1 MGTAAFKWERINSM
15 YVLNMEQSVK
25 QSGWTA
31 DGEYQSRPATPQS
44 NRTTNG
50 EPQSATDD
58 YFKPRWANVVGLD
71 GSL

>member
-1 MGTAAFKWERINSM
+1 M
-15 YVLNMEQSVK
+15 YVLKMEQSGAKQV

-31 DGEYQSRPATPQS
+31 NGEYQSRPATPQS